1 MKMMAFN
8 AACPLEIGDEIF
20 VIGNNAYY
28 LAPEVKITQRLWD
41 ALCTQAE
48 KRRVEDIAT
57 TMYCKSGGIEFSYK
71 LNGDQVY
78 KKLNVAEVT
87 N

>member
-48 KRRVEDIAT
+48 KRMQRKDSAGNQRGS
-57 TMYCKSGGIEFSYK
+57 KLAAHNRSRQSGQTNRTGI
-71 LNGDQVY
+71 
-78 KKLNVAEVT
+78 
-87 N
+87 